1 MMFLEHFSLNAHPF
15 TEKPPIEW
23 LLRDEHIEQAMA
35 RLKFFEQQGTIA
47 LIIGQTGLGKSSL
60 LRLFIHELP
69 PNRYTPL
76 YLHLTPLH
84 ANAFLRLIVTK
95 LGEKPKIGKDRL
107 LLQILDRIHQNDKC
121 SLLIIDEAHLL
132 DPKTLTDLRLLIS
145 SIDEKISLK
154 IVLCGQHD
162 LTQILKRSS
171 HADLAYRIT
180 LQFMM
185 RALSKEKTSAYI
197 DHRIRMAGATEKVFQ
212 QESKDL
218 IHDYTDGVPRQI
230 NNVATACLINAA
242 ARGLTQITESLVNET
257 MAEFSLP

>member
-1 MMFLEHFSLNAHPF
+1 MFLEHFSLNAHPF

-212 QESKDL
+212 QEAKDL
-218 IHDYTDGVPRQI
+218 IHDYTDGVLRQI